1 MSKFDILK
9 RAVRGEILKIK
20 ANRFWEREL
29 TNLHKNNTLPLVVS
43 LTSYG
48 ERVKN
53 VVPYTIL
60 SLLKQSKRPEQ
71 IILWLDDTSWNKNNI
86 PSKLKDLEKIGL
98 TIAFCKDIRSYKKLV
113 PTLTFCKNKIIVTVD
128 DDIYYSSNFLNEI
141 YNTHLKYPD
150 CIIAENFCYP
160 LFTNGNVESYRFW
173 NEYHIVSDDSIFS
186 PMLIFPQGFGGVLYP
201 VNSLAEQVTNESQF
215 MKLAPH
221 ADDIWFYIM
230 GILKGTKKKCV
241 LNSETKYYLLDLF
254 RQIRTRDRLHDV
266 NVGEH
271 QNDKQLIA
279 LMKEYD
285 INLKDYE

>member
-1 MSKFDILK
+1 MP
-9 RAVRGEILKIK
+9 V
-20 ANRFWEREL
+20 
-29 TNLHKNNTLPLVVS
+29 VVS

-48 ERVKN
+48 ERVEN

-71 IILWLDDTSWNKNNI
+71 IILWLDDTNWNKNNI

-98 TIAFCKDIRSYKKLV
+98 TIAFCKDLRSYTKLV
-113 PTLTFCKNKIIVTVD
+113 PALTLCKNKIIVTVD

-141 YNTHLKYPD
+141 YDAHLKYPN
-150 CIIAENFCYP
+150 CIITENFCYP
-160 LFTNGNVESYRFW
+160 SFSNGNVNSYRFW
-173 NEYHIVSDDSIFS
+173 DEHHVVSDDSNFS

-201 VNSLAEQVTNESQF
+201 INSLAEQVTNESQF

-241 LNSETKYYLLDLF
+241 LNSTTKYYLLDLF
-254 RQIRTRDRLHDV
+254 RQIRTRDRLHDL

-271 QNDKQLIA
+271 QNDKQLLA
-279 LMKEYD
+279 LMNEYD